1 MNEYHLILAL
11 LTSFSVVLLATPA
24 LIKVAKI
31 KHLVDEPSEA
41 RKMHKSSTPT
51 IGGVII
57 FSAFIFSCF
66 LWFPAHNPNALDS
79 LSEFMYLMA
88 SLILLFFVGIKDDII
103 GMSPMKKLMA
113 HIMVGFILCVMGEIR
128 ITSFHGL
135 LGMDIVLPEYASI
148 LISVFTYIVIVNSI
162 NLIDGVDGLASGVG
176 LIACVA
182 FGLWF
187 AMSGD
192 KHWALVSFAMA
203 GAMFGFLI
211 FNFNPA
217 RIFMGDSGSLIIG
230 AVVSVLAIRLIESP
244 VNFLPPEFQNISTP
258 VAAMAILA
266 YPLLDTLRV
275 FTIRAL
281 QGRSP
286 LSADRNHLHHK
297 LMDKH
302 HHNHKKTVFTIY
314 FFSLLIIAQTY
325 FIQFD
330 NPNISFLISLGIAA
344 IFVGYVF
351 IGQKKKITDESE

>member
-1 MNEYHLILAL
+1 MKDYHLILAL

-24 LIKVAKI
+24 LIKVAKL

-41 RKMHKSSTPT
+41 RKLHKSSTPT

-57 FSAFIFSCF
+57 FSAFMFSCF
-66 LWFPAHNPNALDS
+66 LWFPNESATAKSS
-79 LSEFMYLMA
+79 LSEFMYLMG

-103 GMSPMKKLMA
+103 GMSPMKKLLA
-113 HIMVGFILCVMGEIR
+113 HIMVGFILVVMGEIR

-135 LGMDIVLPEYASI
+135 LGMDIIWPEYACILVSI
-148 LISVFTYIVIVNSI
+148 FVYIVIVNAI

-176 LIACVA
+176 LISCIA

-187 AMSGD
+187 SNSGD
-192 KHWALVSFAMA
+192 IHLALVSFAMA
-203 GAMFGFLI
+203 GALSGFLI

-230 AVVSVLAIRLIESP
+230 AVLSVLAIKMIESP
-244 VNFLPPEFQNISTP
+244 VAFLPAGYQQISTP

-281 QGRSP
+281 KGRSP

-297 LMDKH
+297 LMDRH
-302 HHNHKKTVFTIY
+302 GNHKKTTITVY
-314 FFSLLIIAQTY
+314 IFSLLIIAQTY
-325 FIQFD
+325 FLQFE
-330 NPNISFLISLGIAA
+330 NPNVSFLISLAIAMS
-344 IFVGYVF
+344 FVGFVF
-351 IGQKKKITDESE
+351 IGQKKRDEESE